1 MSNQNN
7 PNNTKINPSKE
18 TQNALTNLLN
28 QFGYTNPMTNQS
40 NPDLN
45 VSFNEL
51 LSKLTGAYKEFG
63 LPQAPSSVMEPAF
76 GKNSINDITKLYQKV
91 YLPAIDNYAKTHSG
105 DQDTLQLLRFFGLI
119 QLILFRSLSMVDMY
133 SLLRSKYEKRKMEEI
148 FQNISGILNK
158 ISNKGVEVDS
168 YKQQIDSYKKVID
181 SLASKQPIIPRPPQ
195 LGGKKINKKKSQTKN
210 KTKK

>member
-1 MSNQNN
+1 M
-7 PNNTKINPSKE
+7 NNTKNTNNQNINPSKQ
-18 TQNALTNLLN
+18 TKSDLTKLLN
-28 QFGYTNPMTNQS
+28 EFGYTNPITNQS

-51 LSKLTGAYKEFG
+51 LSKLTGSYKEFG

-76 GKNSINDITKLYQKV
+76 GKDSINDITKLYQKV

-148 FQNISGILNK
+148 FKNISDILNK

-181 SLASKQPIIPRPPQ
+181 SLASKQPIISRPQ
-195 LGGKKINKKKSQTKN
+195 LGGKQKNKQKN

>member
-1 MSNQNN
+1 
-7 PNNTKINPSKE
+7 
-18 TQNALTNLLN
+18 
-28 QFGYTNPMTNQS
+28 
-40 NPDLN
+40 
-45 VSFNEL
+45 
-51 LSKLTGAYKEFG
+51 
-63 LPQAPSSVMEPAF
+63 MEPAF